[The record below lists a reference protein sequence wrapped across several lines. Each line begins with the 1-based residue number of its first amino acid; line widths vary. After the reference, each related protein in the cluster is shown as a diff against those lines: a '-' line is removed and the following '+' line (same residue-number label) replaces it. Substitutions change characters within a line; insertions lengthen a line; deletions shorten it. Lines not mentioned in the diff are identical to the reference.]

1 MKTPF
6 RLLSLCAALASATII
21 SQLSEAQYQGSLDR
35 SNTRYL
41 NCLRG
46 ISINA
51 DQAFQE
57 ANRWRRQGGGP
68 PAEHCEALA
77 LIEVAAYD
85 AAAPILSKLAVNE
98 TTGDEKIRASLYGQ
112 AGNTWIMAGN
122 VDNALADFDAGIA
135 MLPKGH
141 WLTAEFL
148 IDKGRALMTAG
159 RWPEAEIEFSRALE
173 QLPEHMEAIVL
184 RANTRREL
192 DDPVGAI
199 ADLESALAIDPE
211 SADALVERGFLRK
224 KMHDLKGAKRDFE
237 RVLEITSDGHAAALA
252 LNGLA
257 KLAAHEID

>member
-1 MKTPF
+1 MAF
-6 RLLSLCAALASATII
+6 AIATII
-21 SQLSEAQYQGSLDR
+21 PQMSEAQYQGSLDR
-35 SNTRYL
+35 NNDRYL

-68 PAEHCEALA
+68 AAEHCEAIA
-77 LIEVAAYD
+77 LIEIAAYD
-85 AAAPILSKLAVNE
+85 AAAPILSNLATNE
-98 TTGDEKIRASLYGQ
+98 DTGDEKLRASLHGQ
-112 AGNTWIMAGN
+112 AGNAWIMAGS
-122 VDNALADFDAGIA
+122 VDKALVNFNAGIA
-135 MLPKGH
+135 LLPEGH
-141 WLTAEFL
+141 WLTSEFT

-159 RWPEAEIEFSRALE
+159 RWQEAELEFSKALG

-199 ADLESALAIDPE
+199 ADLEAALAIDPN

-224 KMHDLKGAKRDFE
+224 KMHDLAGAKRDFE
-237 RVLEITSDGHAAALA
+237 RVLEITPEGHTAALA

-257 KLAAHEID
+257 KIAAHEIN